1 MKKGLMKKGLMFVG
15 ALSMRLSSVVLL
27 VPAMAS
33 SMRAAWNDDI
43 PKASEEDAPYLF
55 SDGRLDDDGHKY
67 MLQYA
72 DLEGDV
78 RYLYFTPDGWRND
91 YSFRNGSS
99 YSQYEA
105 GGLQVKIGGGEC
117 LVLSEDV
124 AIVTTQF
131 YLEKA
136 R

>member
-1 MKKGLMKKGLMFVG
+1 MKKELMFIG
-15 ALSMRLSSVVLL
+15 ALSMFLFSVMLL
-27 VPAMAS
+27 VP
-33 SMRAAWNDDI
+33 DDNI
-43 PKASEEDAPYLF
+43 PKACSGYVIMPAVVHASAPEEDAPYLF

-72 DLEGDV
+72 DLEGNV
-78 RYLYFTPDGWRND
+78 RYLYFTPDGCRND

-117 LVLSEDV
+117 LVLSEDA